1 MISQYDAI
9 IVNGDSYSDKNDAGP
24 VYSDILQ
31 NTLGIPVINIA
42 KTGSNNDRITRSTI
56 EQCLELKQQY
66 KKILVVVGW
75 SFVRRMEVWYYG
87 NHTAIE
93 KSLPD
98 QQDLDHRKRL
108 RFVTLEVL
116 TNLNQATLEQKCLIN
131 GDLFVHKQLMNFY
144 TNIYLLSQF
153 LKNNNMQYFFFSAA
167 NNSEI
172 PIHSFPAIENLDH
185 VQSVIRDNNIYR
197 LHDFYV
203 KAWSDLNDPDS
214 MDLTGHMSVTGHEKF
229 AGFLLNLLNNNL
241 S

>member
-1 MISQYDAI
+1 MFDCILI
-9 IVNGDSYSDKNDAGP
+9 NGDSYSAKKSNQRVYGDFLQEQLGLP
-24 VYSDILQ
+24 VY
-31 NTLGIPVINIA
+31 NIA
-42 KTGSNNDRITRSTI
+42 WQGSNNQRIIRSTL
-56 EQCLELKQQY
+56 ENLHHYKNPLEL
-66 KKILVVVGW
+66 VGW
-75 SFVRRMEVWYYG
+75 SFIRRMEVWYYG
-87 NHTAIE
+87 TK
-93 KSLPD
+93 KSVLNGIPD
-98 QQDLDHRKRL
+98 VDAGIDISKHPK
-108 RFVTLEVL
+108 FVTLDVL
-116 TNLNQATLEQKCLIN
+116 MQENEATLEQKCLIN
-131 GDLFVHKQLMNFY
+131 DDLFVHKQLMNFY